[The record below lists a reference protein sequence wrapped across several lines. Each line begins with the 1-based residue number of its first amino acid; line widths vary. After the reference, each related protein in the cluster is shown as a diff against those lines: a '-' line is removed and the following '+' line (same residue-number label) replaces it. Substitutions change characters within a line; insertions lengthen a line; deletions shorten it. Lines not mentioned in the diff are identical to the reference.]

1 MNIKAAKNIV
11 KQIVCWVLLLQ
22 LINISI
28 YTPHTKSF
36 TVACVTSPE
45 DLDVNGVESIYELV
59 SEGIFDVDVPVSDEN
74 DSDIAFETLD
84 IFLLSPVYNK
94 PVVFKH
100 PIEYYAFYPRT
111 SYPLHSAPNSPPPK
125 LD

>member
-1 MNIKAAKNIV
+1 MKIKAAKNII

-36 TVACVTSPE
+36 TVACGASPE

-59 SEGIFDVDVPVSDEN
+59 SEGIFNVDVPVSDEN
-74 DSDIAFETLD
+74 DSDITFETLD

-94 PVVFKH
+94 LFVSKH
-100 PIEYYAFYPRT
+100 PLEYHAFYQRT
-111 SYPLHSAPNSPPPK
+111 SYPLQSAPNSPPPK
-125 LD
+125 RV

>member
-1 MNIKAAKNIV
+1 MKIKAAKNII

-36 TVACVTSPE
+36 TVACVTSPK

-59 SEGIFDVDVPVSDEN
+59 SERIFNVDVPVSDEN
-74 DSDIAFETLD
+74 DTDITFETLD
-84 IFLLSPVYNK
+84 VFILSPVYNK
-94 PVVFKH
+94 LLVSKH
-100 PIEYYAFYPRT
+100 PIEYHAFYPRT
-111 SYPLHSAPNSPPPK
+111 SYPVLSAPNSPPPK
-125 LD
+125 RV